1 MTLIYDSEKF
11 TPINPISH
19 ITSARFALGDIIVKY
34 DSEVQVWGFNES
46 RVNLDV
52 TSYDLYGFDRVR
64 TALQLTPEEAR
75 RIAVELI
82 TAAAIVEDKAS

>member
-1 MTLIYDSEKF
+1 MSSIYDSEQF
-11 TPINPISH
+11 TPSNPISH

-52 TSYDLYGFDRVR
+52 TSYELYGFERVR
-64 TALQLTPEEAR
+64 TTLQLTPAEAR
-75 RIAVELI
+75 KIAVELM
-82 TAAAIVEDKAS
+82 TAAALVEDKAN